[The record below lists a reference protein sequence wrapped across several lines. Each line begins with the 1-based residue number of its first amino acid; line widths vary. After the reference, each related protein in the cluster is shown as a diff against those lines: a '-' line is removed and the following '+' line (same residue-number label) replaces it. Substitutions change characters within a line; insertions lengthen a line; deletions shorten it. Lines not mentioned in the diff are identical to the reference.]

1 MTRQA
6 LLVTCEHGGNR
17 IPPGYRSRFRRSR
30 RLLASHRGYDP
41 GASTMAKA
49 LALRLGGTLVV
60 ATVSRLLVDLNRSL
74 GHPQVFS
81 EITRNL
87 PAAVRTAI
95 VERHYLPHRREIE
108 HQVECAVAQGQR
120 VVHIAAHSFT
130 PELDSRV
137 RRADVGLLYDPARE
151 SEVALCAGWK
161 AAILARD
168 PSLTVR
174 RNYPYAGK
182 ADGLTKHLR
191 RRFPVDAY
199 VGIEL
204 EINQRIVFAAGRRFA
219 TVRETLGEALR
230 VACRAGTCALASAG
244 NRDAGGSGTS
254 VGAMHAAR
262 SLPRR
267 MEKGDR

>member
-1 MTRQA
+1 MTRDS

-17 IPPGYRSRFRRSR
+17 IPPAYRSRFRRSR

-49 LALRLGGTLVV
+49 LARRLGGALVV

-74 GHPQVFS
+74 GHPRVFS

-87 PAAVRTAI
+87 PAAVRAAI
-95 VERHYLPHRREIE
+95 VERYYLPHRREIE
-108 HQVECAVAQGQR
+108 RRVECAVAQGQR

-130 PELDSRV
+130 PELDNRV

-161 AAILARD
+161 AAILARH

-191 RRFPVDAY
+191 QRFAVDAY

-230 VACRAGTCALASAG
+230 VACRAGTSALPPAG
-244 NRDAGGSGTS
+244 SRDAGGSA
-254 VGAMHAAR
+254 AMHAAR
-262 SLPRR
+262 SPPRPL
-267 MEKGDR
+267 EKGDR

>member
-1 MTRQA
+1 MTRET
-6 LLVTCEHGGNR
+6 LLVTCEHGGSR
-17 IPPGYRSRFRRSR
+17 IPPAYRSRFRRAR

-49 LALRLGGTLVV
+49 LAHRLGGTLVV

-74 GHPQVFS
+74 GHPRVFS

-87 PAAVRTAI
+87 SVGKRAAI
-95 VERHYLPHRREIE
+95 VERYYLPHRRAIE
-108 HQVECAVAQGQR
+108 HWVECAVAQGHR
-120 VVHIAAHSFT
+120 VIHIASHSFT

-161 AAILARD
+161 AAIRARD
-168 PSLTVR
+168 PSLAVR

-182 ADGLTKHLR
+182 ADGLTRHLR
-191 RRFPVDAY
+191 RRFAGDAY

-204 EINQRIVFAAGRRFA
+204 EINQRIVFAAGRRWA
-219 TVRETLGEALR
+219 ALRETLGEALR
-230 VACRAGTCALASAG
+230 TACRAGTGAFPPAG
-244 NRDAGGSGTS
+244 SRAAGRG
-254 VGAMHAAR
+254 GAGAKRADR
-262 SLPRR
+262 SSPCRFER
-267 MEKGDR
+267 GDR